1 MLHFNI
7 KDSRIASRSAGD
19 HSHLLCPSFMSTAP
33 PCLPTNPFRMSGR
46 KHSARHC
53 SPLASR
59 TNGAS
64 SNGDARHPRN
74 MQNVSITHLREAITS
89 LDKKM
94 ASLMRQ
100 RQELESHL
108 EQAVRL
114 QSPVSRV
121 PSELLSSIFIMG
133 VLGIGDENPVMVSTL
148 MLVWYVSL
156 SKFIL

>member
-1 MLHFNI
+1 
-7 KDSRIASRSAGD
+7 
-19 HSHLLCPSFMSTAP
+19 
-33 PCLPTNPFRMSGR
+33 
-46 KHSARHC
+46 
-53 SPLASR
+53 
-59 TNGAS
+59 
-64 SNGDARHPRN
+64 